1 MPVFFPHNL
10 NALYAGYAS
19 LQGRLDAIATGY
31 LSTPYKTKAG
41 REFTT
46 HGFLR
51 RFSLMHHCVERLFEI
66 IPPEQTEKPPD
77 HILFDATAFIQ
88 SFVMNTFG
96 ALDNLAW
103 VWVSEKPLKLGK
115 REIGLGPKCSAARGS
130 FSKETRDYLTA
141 HDGWFDDLID
151 FRDALAHRISLYIP
165 PYGSLT
171 AAVEHEALEARK
183 QATKDNEEYDR
194 LTAEQRK
201 LEVFHPVM
209 KHALDD
215 NKPPV
220 PFHFRM
226 VNDFRTVEE
235 IAERVMRELKRLR
248 GSS

>member
-1 MPVFFPHNL
+1 MPVFIPYDL
-10 NALYAGYAS
+10 RALRNAYAT
-19 LQGRLDAIATGY
+19 LQGRLGVLATAY
-31 LSTPYKTKAG
+31 ASFPYRTQAG
-41 REFTT
+41 LQYATQ
-46 HGFLR
+46 GFLR
-51 RFSLMHHCVERLFEI
+51 RFSLMHHCVERVFEI
-66 IPPEQTEKPPD
+66 IPPELEDKPPD
-77 HILFDATAFIQ
+77 PILYDATAFIQ

-115 REIGLGPKCSAARGS
+115 REIGLGPKCNSVRGS
-130 FSKETRDYLTA
+130 FSPEMRDFLTE
-141 HDGWFDDLID
+141 HDGWFDGLID

-165 PYGSLT
+165 PWIVSLKDED
-171 AAVEHEALEARK
+171 AHKAIEARK
-183 QATKDNEEYDR
+183 REVIDIEEYEH

-201 LEVFHPVM
+201 LERFHPVM

-235 IAERVMRELKRLR
+235 IAERVMVQLKRLPR
-248 GSS
+248 S